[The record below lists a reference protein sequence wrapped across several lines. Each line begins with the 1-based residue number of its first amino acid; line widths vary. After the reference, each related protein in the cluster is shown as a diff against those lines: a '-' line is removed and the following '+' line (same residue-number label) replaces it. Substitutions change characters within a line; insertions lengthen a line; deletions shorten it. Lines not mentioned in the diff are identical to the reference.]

1 MSFKLS
7 FACSDGEPC
16 LQLTYALKVKM
27 RIVMAPVKMQPIP
40 SAVPS
45 LLSRVCL
52 MTRLFYRF
60 RHYLP
65 SGGGAKYLPKL

>member
-27 RIVMAPVKMQPIP
+27 RIVMAPVKMQPIQ
-40 SAVPS
+40 STVPS

-52 MTRLFYRF
+52 MTRLIYRF